1 MGNLY
6 YKKILVNLNNFY
18 FINLTNYFL
27 INYITIASEVI
38 VPSIHSVI
46 SFVRLI
52 TIHLSINNVYWYLF

>member
-1 MGNLY
+1 MRNLY

-27 INYITIASEVI
+27 INYITIATEVI

-52 TIHLSINNVYWYLF
+52 IKLHL